1 MGRHELWFLAIRY
14 KQQADVRTC
23 LHATV
28 SIRYKQQAGQSP
40 NSTTAPLLRMW
51 VDTRDSHATL
61 MPTRHRRRSTTF
73 LASPSRHRSRLD
85 AAHVAGGLCYMQFQP
100 RRVPFGLFHRA
111 AHRSFHQLR
120 RGEWLR
126 QRKAACGFLSGVVAA
141 PLLGCLSER
150 GIFCR
155 RDAFRSCGR
164 GLHAWAALRELRRDE
179 SLCRA

>member
-1 MGRHELWFLAIRY
+1 MSVGSARALVSCQNYFFVRFYSLQTAGGAIT
-14 KQQADVRTC
+14 QFN
-23 LHATV
+23 H
-28 SIRYKQQAGQSP
+28 P
-40 NSTTAPLLRMW
+40 RMW

-85 AAHVAGGLCYMQFQP
+85 AAQVAGGLCYMQFQP
-100 RRVPFGLFHRA
+100 RRVPFALFHRA

-126 QRKAACGFLSGVVAA
+126 QRKAACGFLGGVVAA

-150 GIFCR
+150 GMFCR
-155 RDAFRSCGR
+155 RDVFRSCGHD
-164 GLHAWAALRELRRDE
+164 LHAWAALRELRRDE